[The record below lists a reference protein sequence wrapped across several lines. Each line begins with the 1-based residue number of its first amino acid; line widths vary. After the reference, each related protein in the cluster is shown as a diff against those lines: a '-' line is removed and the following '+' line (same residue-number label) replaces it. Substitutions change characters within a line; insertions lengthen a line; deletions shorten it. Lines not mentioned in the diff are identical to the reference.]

1 MKPLFEHY
9 RSRRPVY
16 APDLPGFGASDRLDR
31 EYSASFYADAIADF
45 IAATAGSGADVV
57 ALSLS
62 GEFAA
67 RAAIEAP
74 ELFRTLTLI
83 SPTGLGSRKP
93 PVGKTGDRMAGA
105 LRSPVLGSGLYRLLT
120 SKPSIRFFLN
130 QAFVG
135 RAPEALVDYAYLTSH
150 QPGARYAPAAFLSFR
165 LFTVDAAESL
175 YPAVTQPALVLYDR
189 DPNLTFEKLPRL
201 VESRANWSSQRISP
215 SNGLPQFDNTDAV
228 IAALDRFWGE
238 GAAAVDKTSELAGT
252 D

>member
-1 MKPLFEHY
+1 
-9 RSRRPVY
+9 
-16 APDLPGFGASDRLDR
+16 
-31 EYSASFYADAIADF
+31 
-45 IAATAGSGADVV
+45 
-57 ALSLS
+57 
-62 GEFAA
+62 
-67 RAAIEAP
+67 
-74 ELFRTLTLI
+74 
-83 SPTGLGSRKP
+83 
-93 PVGKTGDRMAGA
+93 MAGA